1 MEIDKGDYDW
11 GRSPSHS
18 EYNLD
23 IDLVVFQYGYSP
35 HPPKNIIS
43 YHIISGTIGQWPL
56 PNLCHFNI
64 NFMTYVTGGLII
76 MVLVPAHVPYVNMY
90 RKLIY
95 ESNL

>member
-35 HPPKNIIS
+35 HPPKK

-56 PNLCHFNI
+56 PNLCHFN
-64 NFMTYVTGGLII
+64 FDVMTYLVNGFLIF
-76 MVLVPAHVPYVNMY
+76 MVLVPAHVPYVNLS
-90 RKLIY
+90 RIHVFV
-95 ESNL
+95 